1 MPWGL
6 LNIPILYTSSLF
18 IILFYSCYSCSERIQ
33 SPFDVLIATVYLLY
47 VVDAADA
54 VRTHGS
60 YQQGD
65 ARTAPLSSVTTTA
78 LNYVAAT

>member
-33 SPFDVLIATVYLLY
+33 SPFDVLIPTVYLLY

-65 ARTAPLSSVTTTA
+65 ARTDIGRGH
-78 LNYVAAT
+78 VAAT